1 MNRRT
6 IAIVP
11 ILTLALAAGMTAC
24 GSPDGGDGR
33 DFASWQN
40 TVNNIC
46 QEERVAWSAGLAT
59 ALTGL
64 FAVQFKPGFTPVPNY
79 SRATDFA
86 SAITNLSAAD
96 AAYARTPTSDT
107 AYTWTAAKTEM
118 VRAADAF
125 GAPNCVALADG

>member
-6 IAIVP
+6 VAVVP
-11 ILTLALAAGMTAC
+11 VLALAAGMTAC
-24 GSPDGGDGR
+24 GSPNGGDGS

-64 FAVQFKPGFTPVPNY
+64 FAVQFKPGFTPVPKY
-79 SRATDFA
+79 SQASDFA
-86 SAITNLSAAD
+86 SAIANLSAAD

-107 AYTWTAAKTEM
+107 AYTWNAAKAEM
-118 VRAADAF
+118 VRAADAL
-125 GAPNCVALADG
+125 GAPNCITLADG

>member
-6 IAIVP
+6 VAAVP
-11 ILTLALAAGMTAC
+11 ILAIALAAGMTAC
-24 GSPDGGDGR
+24 GSPSGGDGD

-40 TVNNIC
+40 TVNNLC

-86 SAITNLSAAD
+86 NALTNLSAAD
-96 AAYARTPTSDT
+96 AAYARTPTSNT
-107 AYTWTAAKTEM
+107 AYTWNDAKTEM
-118 VRAADAF
+118 VRAADAL